1 MSAKGTIVDT
11 HCHIHDSEFAQKF
24 KDKSPDTM
32 IQEAAT
38 EGVRQ
43 LICVGT
49 DYTSSEQALE
59 FCASRDAC
67 YASVALHPHE
77 AANMDAQS
85 IAKAMEDLRSLAV
98 DSRDGLVA
106 IGEAGLDYFY
116 HDDPRTHELQG
127 LLLREHLSLAKEL
140 DLPLIFHVRDAF
152 DEFFRAFDE
161 FSGLRGVI
169 HSFSATEAELA
180 GTLQRGLYVGLNGIM
195 TFTKRADQ
203 LSAAK
208 AVPLDRLILETD
220 APFLTPVP
228 FRGKMCEPKHVV
240 LTANFLS
247 ELRGESYEELTSV
260 TTSNA
265 RKLFGI

>member
-1 MSAKGTIVDT
+1 
-11 HCHIHDSEFAQKF
+11 
-24 KDKSPDTM
+24 
-32 IQEAAT
+32 
-38 EGVRQ
+38 
-43 LICVGT
+43 
-49 DYTSSEQALE
+49 
-59 FCASRDAC
+59 
-67 YASVALHPHE
+67 
-77 AANMDAQS
+77 
-85 IAKAMEDLRSLAV
+85 
-98 DSRDGLVA
+98 
-106 IGEAGLDYFY
+106 
-116 HDDPRTHELQG
+116 
-127 LLLREHLSLAKEL
+127 
-140 DLPLIFHVRDAF
+140 
-152 DEFFRAFDE
+152 
-161 FSGLRGVI
+161 
-169 HSFSATEAELA
+169 
-180 GTLQRGLYVGLNGIM
+180 LQRGLYVGLNGIM